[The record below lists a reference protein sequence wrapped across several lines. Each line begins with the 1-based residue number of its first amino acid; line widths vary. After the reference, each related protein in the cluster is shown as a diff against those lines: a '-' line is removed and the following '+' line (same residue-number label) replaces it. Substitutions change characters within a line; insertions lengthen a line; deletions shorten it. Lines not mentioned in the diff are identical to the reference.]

1 MIAASRRL
9 DTFLCN
15 MAFAVWGSKTLSADD
30 HPSTNQAG
38 RTCLY
43 GKPPIVHSHWK
54 EHPNGRRSVR
64 LGLAEIC
71 GPQICEVLSPRRSP
85 WDLTWV
91 FQPQVP
97 PGQDPLNPCLL
108 DSPPRKSSCLKDSF
122 YKGSLA
128 WVQAEGTFRTNFLM
142 LKTDRRLDRSH
153 GEGSLFTRGVAPN
166 LTG

>member
-1 MIAASRRL
+1 MLATTELSLDLGASRRL
-9 DTFLCN
+9 ETFLCN

-30 HPSTNQAG
+30 HPSTNQAD

-97 PGQDPLNPCLL
+97 PGQDPLKPCLL
-108 DSPPRKSSCLKDSF
+108 DSPPEKKFLPQGFLLQGVTGLGPGRRNFPHELLD
-122 YKGSLA
+122 
-128 WVQAEGTFRTNFLM
+128 AEN
-142 LKTDRRLDRSH
+142 
-153 GEGSLFTRGVAPN
+153 
-166 LTG
+166 